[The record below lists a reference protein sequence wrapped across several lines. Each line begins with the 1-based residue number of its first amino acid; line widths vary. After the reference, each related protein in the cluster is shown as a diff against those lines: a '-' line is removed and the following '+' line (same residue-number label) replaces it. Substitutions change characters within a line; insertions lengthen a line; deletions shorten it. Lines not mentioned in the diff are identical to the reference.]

1 MAQIAGSFYRD
12 GNHVPITTSGLIAK
26 RTITFLGATTDAWGD
41 DGGALDD
48 SAIFTVTG
56 LVKARLVAVCTT
68 SLTEAG
74 GTATIEV
81 GITGATAIFMPTET
95 ATQIDAGQIWLNDA
109 GNATYAIIGEEDAA
123 ADNLPL
129 YLLNG
134 NDIILTVKTA
144 NVANGDLDF
153 YCIWEPISDDGN
165 LEHTTTYC

>member
-1 MAQIAGSFYRD
+1 MDRD
-12 GNHVPITTSGLIAK
+12 ANRQVITGDYPFRTK
-26 RTITFLGATTDAWGD
+26 RTITFAGGTTDAWGD

-56 LVKARLVAVCTT
+56 LVFAKLVAVCTT
-68 SLTEAG
+68 NLTG
-74 GTATIEV
+74 DTATIEV

-109 GNATYAIIGEEDAA
+109 GNATYAIVGEEQAA
-123 ADNLPL
+123 ADNMPE

-144 NVANGDLDF
+144 NVTAGVLDF
-153 YCIWEPISDDGN
+153 YCLWRPVSDDGAVIA
-165 LEHTTTYC
+165 TTT